1 VRRSIGDSVAAEK
14 SAVLIIQQAR
24 TEVKGEGASRGAS
37 GFEGAIGRSARLSAS
52 AAHQFCVDFPHCAAR
67 AAGES
72 VTVARLP
79 IRLLLAVTLLPALTR
94 LAAQQPTGRVSEY
107 QPDSAP
113 PRSINLRGTV
123 DVPLL
128 SRSDRDRRPMVEVMI
143 DGRGPYRFAIETG
156 AREIDLSKALVDS
169 LHLKRVGGPDE
180 FPEYHLDSLNV
191 GAATFADLPVGELPP
206 GIGGFDGVLGL
217 PLYQN
222 LLLTIDYPAG
232 RVRLSK
238 GGLPAADGQS
248 ILSLTRVGPFWG
260 IPVRIA
266 GKAFDA
272 VLDTQNS
279 GAINIPPFLGDSLP
293 FDGALQTI
301 GRARGAFGT
310 VDVKGGSLA
319 GDVTIGKY
327 TVPKPFLAIVPL
339 PPEYP
344 NHPNIGSQLLD
355 SFVVTL
361 DQRNGRLQLAHAGGV
376 VITLPA
382 RRGSAQPAPGAAPSG
397 PPLVK

>member
-1 VRRSIGDSVAAEK
+1 
-14 SAVLIIQQAR
+14 
-24 TEVKGEGASRGAS
+24 
-37 GFEGAIGRSARLSAS
+37 
-52 AAHQFCVDFPHCAAR
+52 
-67 AAGES
+67 
-72 VTVARLP
+72 
-79 IRLLLAVTLLPALTR
+79 LLLAVSLLPGVTG
-94 LAAQQPTGRVSEY
+94 LAAQQPVSRAVAY

-113 PRSINLRGTV
+113 PRSITLSGTV
-123 DVPLL
+123 EVPLL
-128 SRSDRDRRPMVEVMI
+128 GASARDRRPMVEVMI
-143 DGRGPYRFAIETG
+143 DGKGPYRFAIETG

-169 LHLKRVGGPDE
+169 LHLKRIGGPDDSPE
-180 FPEYHLDSLNV
+180 FHLDSLNV
-191 GAATFADLPVGELPP
+191 GAVTFADFPVGELPP

-232 RVRLSK
+232 HVRFAK
-238 GGLPAADGQS
+238 GELPRADGQS
-248 ILSLTRVGPFWG
+248 ILALTRVGAFWG

-319 GDVTIGKY
+319 GDVTIGRY

-361 DQRNGRLQLAHAGGV
+361 DQRNGRLQLSHEGGS

-382 RRGSAQPAPGAAPSG
+382 RRGS
-397 PPLVK
+397 